1 MQNRINFTAQI
12 DEWVLKSKARMLAV
26 FQTATQFVVE
36 EMIDRTPVDT
46 GYLRASITVRFN
58 TPAPIRPNNL
68 PSAGASKNSYGMPT
82 QYALAIAGAKIG
94 QTIYASYTAAYALPI
109 EYGFKS
115 YAGAGMV
122 RLSAQN
128 WDAHVAKAT
137 AIAKTKALQ

>member
-36 EMIDRTPVDT
+36 EMLERTPVIT
-46 GYLRASITVRFN
+46 GYLRASVTVRFN

-68 PSAGASKNSYGMPT
+68 PVEGASYGMPT
-82 QYALAIAGAKIG
+82 QYALAIAGAKLG
-94 QTIYASYTAAYALPI
+94 QTIYASYTAAYAMPI

-128 WDAHVAKAT
+128 WNTHVAKAT
-137 AIAKTKALQ
+137 AIARIKASQ

>member
-1 MQNRINFTAQI
+1 MQHSFTAQI

-36 EMIDRTPVDT
+36 EMIDRTPVYT

-58 TPAPIRPNNL
+58 TPAPIRPNNR
-68 PSAGASKNSYGMPT
+68 PPADAEKDSYGMPT
-82 QYALAIAGAKIG
+82 QYTLAIAGAKIG
-94 QTIYASYTAAYALPI
+94 QTIYVSYTAAYALPI

-128 WDAHVAKAT
+128 WAKHIAKAT
-137 AIAKTKALQ
+137 TIARIKASRQ

>member
-1 MQNRINFTAQI
+1 
-12 DEWVLKSKARMLAV
+12 MLAV

-68 PSAGASKNSYGMPT
+68 PVEGASYGMPT

-94 QTIYASYTAAYALPI
+94 QTIYASYTAAYAMPI

-137 AIAKTKALQ
+137 AIARLKALQ